1 MAGKLSDSAEG
12 SGVKPVMPVQRLCNE
27 IQLFDLCELEKCA
40 YKQGL
45 YCTSPELL
53 NRFEAIAEEDE
64 RLPVPGSALDDLDDG
79 EASDEADGYDD
90 PLDDDQFNDEG
101 YENDQEDE

>member
-1 MAGKLSDSAEG
+1 VAGKIPESAEG
-12 SGVKPVMPVQRLCNE
+12 RGVKPVMPVQRLCNE
-27 IQLFDLCELEKCA
+27 IQLFDLCELEKCG

-64 RLPVPGSALDDLDDG
+64 RPPVPGSTLDDLDDG
-79 EASDEADGYDD
+79 EASDEDDGYDD
-90 PLDDDQFNDEG
+90 SSDDGRFNDEG